1 MIEYLTKEI
10 EENNERREANVAE
23 NEKLRLDGLDKTITI
38 LRCVEAVRKARDQMR
53 IHRKEREEND
63 RNRDRIEKEYEKE
76 MESMERKLS
85 NRTERA

>member
-1 MIEYLTKEI
+1 
-10 EENNERREANVAE
+10 
-23 NEKLRLDGLDKTITI
+23 
-38 LRCVEAVRKARDQMR
+38 MR